1 MKDCI
6 MFDGKHKMNGYGVMN
21 VGSETK
27 RAHRY
32 AWEQA
37 NGKIPE
43 GMVIDHICHNEAA
56 VKGECQG
63 GTSCKH
69 RACIN
74 IDHLRVITQS
84 ENVRSG
90 MHSIDVKPT
99 CPKGHDYRNPRNIMT
114 RANGVRECAECNRER
129 SRANWANRNVK
140 VGA

>member
-1 MKDCI
+1 
-6 MFDGKHKMNGYGVMN
+6 MNGYGVMN

-99 CPKGHDYRNPRNIMT
+99 CPKGHDYRNPR
-114 RANGVRECAECNRER
+114 
-129 SRANWANRNVK
+129 
-140 VGA
+140 